1 MNIMSFKLFVSAIC
15 KFLLGVVLIGALL
28 FLPAGTLSFSYGWL
42 LMGILFIPMFVAGIV
57 MMIKNPKLLSIRL
70 NAKEKEGEQKTV
82 VKLSGL
88 MFIAGFVLAG
98 LDFRFGWLP
107 LPPWVSVIGAVL
119 FLAAYAIYAE
129 VLRENTYLSRT
140 IEVQEGQKVI
150 STGLYGIVRHP
161 MYSATLLLFTSMPI
175 VLGSV
180 IAIIPFLFYP
190 LIIGKRIIN
199 EEKVLSEGLEGYI
212 DYKKKVK
219 YRLIPFIW

>member
-1 MNIMSFKLFVSAIC
+1 MSFKLFVSAIC

-98 LDFRFGWLP
+98 LDFRFGWLS
-107 LPPWVSVIGAVL
+107 LLPWVSVIGAVL

-150 STGLYGIVRHP
+150 STGLYGLVRHP

>member
-1 MNIMSFKLFVSAIC
+1 MSFKLFVGAIC

-57 MMIKNPKLLSIRL
+57 MMIKNPKLLLIRL

>member
-1 MNIMSFKLFVSAIC
+1 MSFKLFIGAIC

>member
-1 MNIMSFKLFVSAIC
+1 MSFKLFVGAIC

-70 NAKEKEGEQKTV
+70 NAKEKEDEQKTV

-150 STGLYGIVRHP
+150 STGLYGVVRHP

>member
-98 LDFRFGWLP
+98 LDFRFGWLS
-107 LPPWVSVIGAVL
+107 LLPWVSVIGAVL

-150 STGLYGIVRHP
+150 STGLYGLVRHP